1 MGASCAAT
9 AIAGRWSDFSRGCI
23 TSVGSSPDGNTTLK
37 TSSASFTSDAFS
49 CCSNI
54 YETASS
60 VAMRRA
66 RQSLS
71 EADEMRK
78 FVAEAHAQRK
88 DVVMS
93 KNSNVTQMF

>member
-60 VAMRRA
+60 TGYINLGTALIASCFERIVAGPGQPVQLLQEQGTPRR
-66 RQSLS
+66 S
-71 EADEMRK
+71 
-78 FVAEAHAQRK
+78 H
-88 DVVMS
+88 
-93 KNSNVTQMF
+93 